1 MGETGPDH
9 SLSIAMLHFS
19 LSKLIV
25 IFILCHQI
33 YVIRTLENVAD
44 PDVERDYDVELADI
58 PLETLKRSLGI
69 SSGSRRVRAD
79 PFAFG
84 LGKRADPF
92 AFGLG
97 RRKRFYWKS
106 NPFNFLK
113 EEGTKRDPY
122 AFGLG
127 K

>member
-1 MGETGPDH
+1 MQIQMWNEISKYKTGI
-9 SLSIAMLHFS
+9 SLYIFSIFHYS
-19 LSKLIV
+19 
-25 IFILCHQI
+25 
-33 YVIRTLENVAD
+33 
-44 PDVERDYDVELADI
+44 DVELADI

>member
-1 MGETGPDH
+1 MFRIQIRNQISKFET
-9 SLSIAMLHFS
+9 SIGIVHNIAAFNIPILY
-19 LSKLIV
+19 LI
-25 IFILCHQI
+25 FH
-33 YVIRTLENVAD
+33 YS
-44 PDVERDYDVELADI
+44 DVQFADI
-58 PLETLKRSLGI
+58 PMETFKRSMS
-69 SSGSRRVRAD
+69 SSGSRRVRGD

-97 RRKRFYWKS
+97 RRKRFYWKY

-113 EEGTKRDPY
+113 EEGAKRDPY